1 MKSQDRKIYEMLV
14 RVRDFGV
21 LHATQFPPA
30 SSGGKAFGEMN
41 TVVSE
46 LEHHATVQTAN
57 SGGSRVGTATRATLR
72 ETLRRTLRAFH
83 VTARAIAV
91 DNPGLDKQFRAAAR
105 GDLAL
110 LSAARGFLE
119 DATPLKAQFIEH
131 EMPADFLEDLKRHI
145 DDFQEAVTVQNRS
158 AQARIN
164 ATASLDSMIER
175 GLATMDRLEAIVTN
189 KFREERPTL
198 AIWESA
204 SHIERSIGRSGDQP
218 KPDPAK
224 PSASKASAGS

>member
-1 MKSQDRKIYEMLV
+1 MLV
-14 RVRDFGV
+14 RVRDFAV

-30 SSGGKAFGEMN
+30 SSGGKAFAEVN

-57 SGGSRVGTATRATLR
+57 SGGSRVGTATRALLR
-72 ETLRRTLRAFH
+72 ETLRRALRAFH

-91 DNPGLDKQFRAAAR
+91 DNPGLDKQFRVHAR
-105 GDLAL
+105 SDLAL

-131 EMPADFLEDLKRHI
+131 EMPANFLEDLKRHI
-145 DDFQEAVTVQNRS
+145 DDFQEAVTEQNRS
-158 AQARIN
+158 AQARVN
-164 ATASLDSMIER
+164 ARASLDSAIER
-175 GLATMDRLEAIVTN
+175 GIAVRHRLEAIVTN
-189 KFREERPTL
+189 KFREDQPAL
-198 AIWESA
+198 ATWESA
-204 SHIERSIGRSGDQP
+204 SHIERSTGKSGDQP

-224 PSASKASAGS
+224 PIASGASAGN